1 MRRPRAIITR
11 ARRNLRPI
19 RIVARVV
26 RMRFGLGLLDTTH
39 AHGRRTVRLRGAAG
53 QLSDLRRGKGA
64 APVAAV
70 VPRGPKAAPAA
81 HALGL
86 LYAVVGAEMVV
97 MVMAVHRGRGGG
109 RDRR

>member
-26 RMRFGLGLLDTTH
+26 RVRFGLGLDTTH

-53 QLSDLRRGKGA
+53 QLPELRRGKGA

-70 VPRGPKAAPAA
+70 VPRSPKAAPAA

-97 MVMAVHRGRGGG
+97 MAVHRGRGGG
-109 RDRR
+109 RDGR